1 MQTTASSISPL
12 DSSSKPFSK
21 LVLLNI
27 EKHLKMKKI
36 VSLLGIM
43 FLAAGFAMA
52 QKYAFVDT
60 EYILNRIPSY
70 KAAQD
75 QLDKQ
80 AEDWQTEIET
90 MYDEI
95 EKMYKDFQSEKVLLT
110 EDMQVRREEE
120 IVNREKEVKELQQK
134 YFGRDGSLFK
144 KRQELIKPIQ
154 DEVYKAVKEIAT
166 EGNFAVIFDTASGAN
181 MLYTNPKY
189 DKSDD
194 VLEKLGYKN

>member
-1 MQTTASSISPL
+1 MT
-12 DSSSKPFSK
+12 
-21 LVLLNI
+21 
-27 EKHLKMKKI
+27 MKKSI
-36 VSLLGIM
+36 AIISLL
-43 FLAAGFAMA
+43 FLAAGFTLA

-75 QLDKQ
+75 QLDKL
-80 AEDWQTEIET
+80 ASDWQEELET
-90 MYDEI
+90 QYGEI
-95 EKMYKDFQSEKVLLT
+95 EKMYKDFQAEKVLLT
-110 EDMQVRREEE
+110 DEMKIKKEEE
-120 IVNREKEVKELQQK
+120 IVNREKEVKQLQQT
-134 YFGRDGSLFK
+134 YFGRDGNLFK

-154 DEVYKAVKEIAT
+154 DEVYQAVKEIAA
-166 EGNFAVIFDTASGAN
+166 EGNYAVIFDTASGAN

>member
-1 MQTTASSISPL
+1 MWIASGLP
-12 DSSSKPFSK
+12 P
-21 LVLLNI
+21 
-27 EKHLKMKKI
+27 
-36 VSLLGIM
+36 
-43 FLAAGFAMA
+43 
-52 QKYAFVDT
+52 AFVDT

-80 AEDWQTEIET
+80 AEDWQNEIQG

-95 EKMYKDFQSEKVLLT
+95 DKMYKDFQSEKVLLT
-110 EDMQVRREEE
+110 EDMKVKREEE
-120 IVNREKEVKELQQK
+120 IVNKEKEVKDLQQK

-154 DEVYKAVKEIAT
+154 DEVYKAVKEIAA
-166 EGNFAVIFDTASGAN
+166 EGNYAVIFDTASGAN

>member
-1 MQTTASSISPL
+1 
-12 DSSSKPFSK
+12 
-21 LVLLNI
+21 
-27 EKHLKMKKI
+27 MKKLI
-36 VSLLGIM
+36 SLLGIIL
-43 FLAAGFAMA
+43 LAAGITTA

-75 QLDKQ
+75 QLDKL
-80 AEDWQTEIET
+80 AADWQTEIET
-90 MYDEI
+90 AYGEI
-95 EKMYKDFQSEKVLLT
+95 EKMYKDFQAEKVLLT
-110 EDMQVRREEE
+110 EEMKIRKEEE
-120 IVNREKEVKELQQK
+120 IINRENEVKQLQQK
-134 YFGRDGSLFK
+134 YFGQDGSLFT

-154 DEVYKAVKEIAT
+154 DEVYSVIKEIAV
-166 EGNFAVIFDTASGAN
+166 EGSFAVIFDTASGAN

>member
-1 MQTTASSISPL
+1 
-12 DSSSKPFSK
+12 
-21 LVLLNI
+21 
-27 EKHLKMKKI
+27 MKKSI
-36 VSLLGIM
+36 AFLSLL
-43 FLAAGFAMA
+43 FLAAGFTLA

-75 QLDKQ
+75 QLDKL
-80 AEDWQTEIET
+80 AGDWQEEIET
-90 MYDEI
+90 QYGEI
-95 EKMYKDFQSEKVLLT
+95 EKMYKDFQAEKVLLT
-110 EDMQVRREEE
+110 EEMKIQKEEE
-120 IVNREKEVKELQQK
+120 IVNRENEVKQLQQT
-134 YFGRDGSLFK
+134 YFGRDGNLFK

-154 DEVYKAVKEIAT
+154 DEVYQAVKEIAA
-166 EGNFAVIFDTASGAN
+166 EGNYAVIFDTASGAN

>member
-1 MQTTASSISPL
+1 
-12 DSSSKPFSK
+12 
-21 LVLLNI
+21 
-27 EKHLKMKKI
+27 MKKLI
-36 VSLLGIM
+36 SLLGIM
-43 FLAAGFAMA
+43 FLAAGITTA

-75 QLDKQ
+75 QLDKL
-80 AEDWQTEIET
+80 AADWQTEVET
-90 MYDEI
+90 AYGEI
-95 EKMYKDFQSEKVLLT
+95 EKMYEDFQTEKVLLT
-110 EDMQVRREEE
+110 EEMKVRKEEE
-120 IVNREKEVKELQQK
+120 IIKREKEVKQLQQK
-134 YFGRDGSLFK
+134 YFGRDGTLFS

-154 DEVYKAVKEIAT
+154 DELYNAVKEIAV

>member
-1 MQTTASSISPL
+1 
-12 DSSSKPFSK
+12 
-21 LVLLNI
+21 
-27 EKHLKMKKI
+27 MKKI
-36 VSLLGIM
+36 ISFLSIM
-43 FLAAGFAMA
+43 LITAGFAVA

-75 QLDKQ
+75 QLDKM
-80 AEDWQTEIET
+80 AGDWQTEIET

-95 EKMYKDFQSEKVLLT
+95 EKMYKDFQAEKVLLT
-110 EDMQVRREEE
+110 EEMKIRKEEE
-120 IVNREKEVKELQQK
+120 IINRENEVKQLQQK
-134 YFGRDGSLFK
+134 YFGRDGNLFK
-144 KRQELIKPIQ
+144 KRQELVKPIQ
-154 DEVYKAVKEIAT
+154 DEVYRAVKEIAA
-166 EGNFAVIFDTASGAN
+166 EGNYAVIFDTASGAN